1 MWKRPPIPLLIA
13 ALGLI
18 VLPPILLALGLTM
31 TSATEVVVFALACMA
46 LNILVGHT
54 GLVSFGHGA
63 WFGLAAYAAA
73 LIQRNLMP
81 DSFFGPPI
89 AGVLIVAVAAMAFG
103 FLILRRR
110 GVYFSLLTLA
120 LAAMLY
126 AVSFR
131 WTDVTGGENGLGGIT
146 RPTLLGFNL
155 ESSTDYYWFVALIA
169 FLMLAL
175 LWRFHNS
182 AVGTVLVGIRENRHA
197 AAFLGYP
204 TNRYTLA
211 GFVL

>member
-1 MWKRPPIPLLIA
+1 MAKRLPVPLLIS
-13 ALGLI
+13 ALGLML
-18 VLPPILLALGLTM
+18 LPPILLALGLTM

-81 DSFFGPPI
+81 DSFFGPTI
-89 AGVLIVAVAAMAFG
+89 VGVLIVAIVAAAFG

-126 AVSFR
+126 SISFR
-131 WTDVTGGENGLGGIT
+131 WTEVTGGENGLGGIN
-146 RPTLLGFNL
+146 RPTLFGFNL
-155 ESSTDYYWFVALIA
+155 ESSTVYYWVVALIA
-169 FLMLAL
+169 FGVLVL
-175 LWRFHNS
+175 LWRFYN
-182 AVGTVLVGIRENRHA
+182 
-197 AAFLGYP
+197 
-204 TNRYTLA
+204 
-211 GFVL
+211 

>member
-1 MWKRPPIPLLIA
+1 MSERPPIPLLIA
-13 ALGLI
+13 AFGLL
-18 VLPPILLALGLTM
+18 VLPPLLLALGLTM
-31 TSATEVVVFALACMA
+31 TSATEVVIYALACMA

-73 LIQRNLMP
+73 LLQRNWMH
-81 DSFFGPPI
+81 DSFFGPAV
-89 AGVLIVAVAAMAFG
+89 AGVLIVAVVATAFG

-131 WTDVTGGENGLGGIT
+131 WTEVTGGARTASAALRGRRCSASTWNPPPSITGLSPAS
-146 RPTLLGFNL
+146 RC
-155 ESSTDYYWFVALIA
+155 WC
-169 FLMLAL
+169 
-175 LWRFHNS
+175 
-182 AVGTVLVGIRENRHA
+182 
-197 AAFLGYP
+197 
-204 TNRYTLA
+204 
-211 GFVL
+211 

>member
-1 MWKRPPIPLLIA
+1 MLKRPPIPLLLA
-13 ALGLI
+13 AFGLI
-18 VLPPILLALGLTM
+18 VLPPVLLALGLTM
-31 TSATEVVVFALACMA
+31 TSATEVVTYAIACMA

-81 DSFFGPPI
+81 DSFFGPTI
-89 AGVLIVAVAAMAFG
+89 AGVLIVAAVAAAFG

-120 LAAMLY
+120 LSAMLY

-131 WTDVTGGENGLGGIT
+131 WTEVTGGEN
-146 RPTLLGFNL
+146 RPGRHTPPPLVCFQPG
-155 ESSTDYYWFVALIA
+155 SPPVYYLFRAALP
-169 FLMLAL
+169 
-175 LWRFHNS
+175 
-182 AVGTVLVGIRENRHA
+182 V
-197 AAFLGYP
+197 P
-204 TNRYTLA
+204 
-211 GFVL
+211 